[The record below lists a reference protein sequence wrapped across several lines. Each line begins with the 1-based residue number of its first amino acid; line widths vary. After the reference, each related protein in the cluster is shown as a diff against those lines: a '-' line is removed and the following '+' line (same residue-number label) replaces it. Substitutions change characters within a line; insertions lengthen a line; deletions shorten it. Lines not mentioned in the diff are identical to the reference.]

1 MSLPAEVIAL
11 VPPEGLKIGVLLLLC
26 FLIGLERE
34 HRKGTT
40 LHSFGGVR
48 TFPLIGLFGY
58 ALSRATA
65 ENPLALVGGL
75 FALCT
80 FLLVT
85 FSRKVSASE
94 TAGATSEI
102 SGLLTF
108 ILGALCER
116 GDFWIAAVV
125 AVAAVFLLELKA
137 ALEGLSHRIASDEI
151 LSFTQFLL
159 LAAVILPAV
168 PDREFTSFLLN
179 PYKTWLV
186 VVAVS
191 AISYASY
198 VLQLLVKGRGGVL
211 AAGLLGG
218 AYSSTVT
225 TIALA
230 KRSREA
236 GRGFLYSGAILM
248 SSGVMYL
255 RLAALLVLFNG
266 PLAALLA
273 PWFLGLAFTALAAGW
288 LWSRRSDA
296 RPAAGAEVATPKNP
310 LELDAA
316 FLFAAMFVVVIVVT
330 HLALRHLGRGGLYGL
345 AALMGLSDVD
355 PFILGMAQNAGTSAP
370 LALAAGA
377 ITIAAASNNALKGCY
392 ALAFAEKRCG
402 RASLGLLLALTALG
416 LLPLLRLY

>member
-1 MSLPAEVIAL
+1 MSLPAEILAQ
-11 VPPEGLKIGVLLLLC
+11 VPPEGLKIGVLLMLC

-34 HRKGTT
+34 HRKGGTSY
-40 LHSFGGVR
+40 SFGGVR
-48 TFPLIGLFGY
+48 TYPLIGLFGY
-58 ALSRATA
+58 AMSRATGS
-65 ENPLALVGGL
+65 NPLALVGGL
-75 FALCT
+75 FALSA
-80 FLLVT
+80 FLLVS
-85 FSRKVSASE
+85 FARKIHASE

-108 ILGALCER
+108 LLGALSER

-125 AVAAVFLLELKA
+125 AVAAVLLLELKA
-137 ALEGLSHRIASDEI
+137 GLEGLSRRIASDEI

-168 PDREFTSFLLN
+168 PDREFTSFHLN

-198 VLQLLVKGRGGVL
+198 VLQRLVKGRGGVL
-211 AAGLLGG
+211 AAGVLGG
-218 AYSSTVT
+218 AYSSTVA

-230 KRSREA
+230 KRSRSA
-236 GRGFLYSGAILM
+236 GAANLYAGAILM
-248 SSGVMYL
+248 ASGVMYL
-255 RLAALLVLFNG
+255 RLAALLAIFNAE
-266 PLAALLA
+266 LAALLA
-273 PWFLGLAFTALAAGW
+273 PWFLALAAAALAAGW
-288 LWSRRSDA
+288 LWSRRSEGT
-296 RPAAGAEVATPKNP
+296 PAAGADAVEPKNP

-316 FLFAAMFVVVIVVT
+316 FMFAGIFVIVLIAT
-330 HLALRHLGRGGLYGL
+330 HLALVHLGRGGVYGL

-355 PFILGMAQNAGTSAP
+355 PFILGMTQSAGTTAP

-377 ITIAAASNNALKGCY
+377 ITIAAASNNAIKGGY
-392 ALAFAEKRCG
+392 AYAFAEKRCG
-402 RASLGLLLALTALG
+402 RASLALLLALTVLG